1 MSIKIKH
8 RSSSKLA
15 ALVIAATIAIA
26 PLAAPATTYAS
37 INSGNLTQSE
47 QYQTFLSTK
56 YQINVNSQ
64 LTKGQ
69 YIQYVADLLPGDANS
84 STLAFTDVA
93 STDAQYAAIVE
104 LNEKGILSGATVSAK
119 QQLEPWVA
127 AIIAVRASG
136 LKELALTYTT
146 AKTDAALKKINS
158 SSAQWAPHVA
168 QELAVA
174 IDNELIPEQYY
185 KEFSKKSVA
194 SSELINTLLG
204 QIVTFN
210 GQYKQYL
217 GSSQDADIIAELI
230 AAYSTSDIIQVNDLQ
245 TIVNTA
251 LEKDIITGY
260 NFKDSRFDA
269 NFVDEYALTYGH
281 SDLKHAIQLIG
292 LLRSE
297 GIEAKVQFE
306 PKTSA
311 FQYLIEW
318 GEPTQSD
325 TYQVKQI
332 ANGKYVAYSKEYD
345 LKLEFTSLADKAKF
359 QDIINAYAKKDADD
373 EQGLI
378 YASWWQPLYHSN
390 TELADYESV
399 SNNTISLGNYYAQ
412 TFSLNEEVEEI
423 VAGMKQVNPDVVV
436 KTNQFWVNKAF
447 FNYLGG
453 KDHK

>member
-1 MSIKIKH
+1 MSNNNKL

-15 ALVIAATIAIA
+15 ALVIAASIAFA
-26 PLAAPATTYAS
+26 PLASPATTYAS
-37 INSGNLTQSE
+37 VNAGSLTQTQ

-56 YQINVNSQ
+56 YQIDVNTQ
-64 LTKGQ
+64 ITKGQ
-69 YIQYVADLLPGDANS
+69 YIQYVADLLPGDATS
-84 STLAFTDVA
+84 SSFTFTDVA
-93 STDAQYAAIVE
+93 ATDDEYSAVVE
-104 LNEKGILSGATVSAK
+104 LNEKGIISGSTVAAK
-119 QQLEPWVA
+119 QQLQPWVA

-136 LKELALTYTT
+136 LQELALTYTT
-146 AKTDAALKKINS
+146 EKTNAALNKIGS
-158 SSAQWAPHVA
+158 DSTKWAPHVA

-174 IDNELIPEQYY
+174 IDNALVPEQYL
-185 KEFSKKSVA
+185 KELSQKTGA
-194 SSELINTLLG
+194 SAELINSLLG

-217 GSSQDADIIAELI
+217 GNSQDAGIVAELI
-230 AAYSTSDIIQVNDLQ
+230 AAYNSSDIIQVNDLQ
-245 TIVNTA
+245 AIVDTA

-260 NFKDSRFDA
+260 NFKDSRYDA

-311 FQYLIEW
+311 FIYLKEW
-318 GEPTQSD
+318 GEPVQSD
-325 TYQVKQI
+325 SYQVKQI
-332 ANGKYVAYSKEYD
+332 TNGNYVAYSKEFD
-345 LKLEFTSLADKAKF
+345 LKLEFTSIADKVKF
-359 QDIINAYAKKDADD
+359 QNIILDYAKKDADD

-390 TELADYESV
+390 TEIADYESI

-423 VAGMKQVNPDVVV
+423 VAGMKQVDAKVNVE
-436 KTNQFWVNKAF
+436 TNQFWVNKAF

-453 KDHK
+453 KDYK

>member
-1 MSIKIKH
+1 MSSTKKL

-15 ALVIAATIAIA
+15 ALIVAASIAIA
-26 PLAAPATTYAS
+26 PLASPITAYAS
-37 INSGNLTQSE
+37 INSGNLTQTE

-56 YQINVNSQ
+56 YQIDVNSQ

-69 YIQYVADLLPGDANS
+69 YIQYVADLLPGNAKS
-84 STLAFTDVA
+84 STLTFTDVA
-93 STDAQYAAIVE
+93 STDEQYAAVVE

-136 LKELALTYTT
+136 LQELALTYTT
-146 AKTDAALKKINS
+146 EKTDAALKKIGS
-158 SSAQWAPHVA
+158 SSAQWVPHVA

-174 IDNELIPEQYY
+174 IDNAIIPEQYY
-185 KEFSKKSVA
+185 NDFSKKSVA
-194 SSELINTLLG
+194 SAELINTLLG

-210 GQYKQYL
+210 GEYKQFL

-230 AAYSTSDIIQVNDLQ
+230 GAYNTSDIIQVNDLQ

-311 FQYLIEW
+311 FLYLKEW

-325 TYQVKQI
+325 SFQVKQI

-345 LKLEFTSLADKAKF
+345 LKLEFSSLTDKAKF
-359 QDIINAYAKKDADD
+359 QDIILAYAKKDADD

-390 TELADYESV
+390 TEIADYEV
-399 SNNTISLGNYYAQ
+399 VTNNKISLGNYYAQ

-423 VAGMKQVNPDVVV
+423 VTGMKQVNANVVV
-436 KTNQFWVNKAF
+436 DSNQFWVNKAF